1 MNTANYFLPS
11 MRRGLTTAIE
21 QPGGNAPR
29 AQIDVKVH
37 FRARRAGQSAFDD
50 DDDYTVLKYFQI
62 YGPGDVLGFHSR
74 IVTRTYPE
82 PNIDNFESNF
92 FPAIEFAQAD
102 FVWRYT
108 PETVRSNGSLQPW
121 VALVVLVAHDRDKHV
136 TKQFQEGGWTPS
148 YPAPWIQVMDQRSL
162 PDLANAWRWAH
173 VHVAD
178 ETGSLD
184 AKALKKLFE
193 NEPER
198 AICRLLCPRHL
209 HPETQY
215 SAFVVPTF
223 ELGRLAALGKPAD
236 ASITANTPAWSSQS
250 NEPKKLPYYF
260 RWEFRTGEG
269 GDFEELVRQLQPRV
283 LTDIGTRT
291 VDASTP
297 GFDIAGEELEMEG
310 GLKPL
315 SLPAPHHLASPA
327 TKNAI
332 SELLQRNIATSTH
345 DYFVKVDPPTSN
357 DVNEL
362 EVDVLR
368 DGHSVRIGFTT
379 ENDCTSRVDYG
390 ESATYGQFVK
400 RAGYRT
406 DHSVTIPG
414 LEPFGSYHFMV
425 TVTER
430 DGTVYNTTDG
440 FFIMPKRLWVT
451 PPIYGRWHKGDARL
465 NSGAPGSWIDSLNLE
480 PMYRAAAGLG
490 SMVVRQNQEDLM
502 SAAWEQLGRVNEANE
517 ILRQAQFG
525 VEVAKSYYRRISR
538 MDMDTVL
545 HVAGPAQP
553 RVLADP
559 NATEPVTLPAYINEK
574 SFLPRAAMQPAMR
587 RLTKP
592 RGAIRKRQ
600 GVRNRRPVS
609 TAAATGVLE
618 RLASKG
624 LEAAGPHP
632 TPGGTPSFGEVTK
645 LFHSTSTYIDDVVG
659 HEYLFSWDKIPGNDN
674 GRLIEFLNRHF
685 AIEWVKTA
693 EIEKIDGGRTY
704 EFIAKTENSKLNI
717 YGHELFDEHEI
728 ASNWLDTVSNSDFRG
743 GGDYSTPEADN
754 LVADTDK
761 FKAVSIPVL
770 DKWLNYKPSVDP
782 DNPNNSRSPQKP
794 YFLAQIHDT
803 VLRTLKPEHTIVR
816 RTQLRLGLSQ
826 TDLRSLSSKDSEAD
840 TLDEIMAAP
849 EFPQPMYEPLQEMSQ
864 DFLLPGVS
872 NIPPNT
878 IALLD
883 TNRRFVE
890 SYLVG
895 CNHEFAAELLWRRY
909 PTDQRGSYFRQFWD
923 VGEYIPKPDE
933 VTSDGEL
940 LESVRNRL
948 RDISQIHTWG
958 SQALGAN
965 LAEQPNDGD
974 GLFLLIRG
982 DLLRRYPGT
991 VIYAVESVPKRPT
1004 GGKFVPGLPEHVTGY
1019 GDRISYQG
1027 RWIDPIYPYFKGT
1040 LQPDITFLGF
1050 RLPKGMGIRAAVDT
1064 GSGGEHGIYFVFEER
1079 VSDLRFGMD
1088 VSAPEQFCT
1097 WNDLSWEH
1105 FYFEPEGAE
1114 GQDVDSGTFKGF
1126 TPEDDAGKTWSEDN
1140 NSATLAYL
1148 TLQRPVRV
1156 ICHASQMIHSN
1167 YLL

>member
-1 MNTANYFLPS
+1 MSTANYFLPS
-11 MRRGLTTAIE
+11 MRRGLATAIA
-21 QPGGNAPR
+21 QPDGNLQR
-29 AQIDVKVH
+29 AQIDVEVH
-37 FRARRAGQSAFDD
+37 VRARRAGQSVPDD
-50 DDDYTVLKYFQI
+50 DTVSKSFQI
-62 YGPGDVLGFHSR
+62 YGPGDVLGFHPR

-102 FVWRYT
+102 FAWRYT

-121 VALVVLVAHDRDKHV
+121 VALVVLVAQDRDEHV
-136 TKQFQEGGWTPS
+136 TKQFQEGEWTPS
-148 YPAPWIQVMDQRSL
+148 YPAPWIKVMDQQSL

-184 AKALKKLFE
+184 ANALTKLFE
-193 NEPER
+193 NEPDR
-198 AICRLLCPRHL
+198 AICRLLCPRRL
-209 HPETQY
+209 HTETQY

-236 ASITANTPAWSSQS
+236 AIITANTPAWSSQT
-250 NEPKKLPYYF
+250 NEPIDLPYYF

-283 LTDIGTRT
+283 LTDVGTRT

-297 GFDIAGEELEMEG
+297 GFGIAGEEMEMEG
-310 GLKPL
+310 ALKPL
-315 SLPAPHHLASPA
+315 SLPVARLASPA
-327 TKNAI
+327 TKDAI
-332 SELLQRNIATSTH
+332 SKLLQRNIATSTH
-345 DYFVKVDPPTSN
+345 DYFVKVDLPTSN
-357 DVNEL
+357 DINEF
-362 EVDVLR
+362 EVDALR

-379 ENDCTSRVDYG
+379 ENDCISRVDYG
-390 ESATYGQFVK
+390 ESATYGQFVE

-414 LEPFGSYHFMV
+414 LEPFGSYHFLV
-425 TVTER
+425 TVTAR
-430 DGTVYNTTDG
+430 DGTVCNTTDG

-490 SMVVRQNQEDLM
+490 STVVRQNQEDLM

-538 MDMDTVL
+538 MDLDTVL
-545 HVAGPAQP
+545 HVTGPAQP
-553 RVLADP
+553 RVLSDP
-559 NATEPVTLPAYINEK
+559 NATQPVTLPAHINEK
-574 SFLPRAAMQPAMR
+574 SFLPRAAMQPALR

-600 GVRNRRPVS
+600 GIRNRRPVS

-618 RLASKG
+618 RFASKE

-632 TPGGTPSFGEVTK
+632 TPGGTPGFGEVTK
-645 LFHSTSTYIDDVVG
+645 AFHITSTYVEDV
-659 HEYLFSWDKIPGNDN
+659 
-674 GRLIEFLNRHF
+674 
-685 AIEWVKTA
+685 A
-693 EIEKIDGGRTY
+693 
-704 EFIAKTENSKLNI
+704 
-717 YGHELFDEHEI
+717 GHELFDEHTI
-728 ASNWLDTVSNSDFRG
+728 ASDWLDTESVKNFWG
-743 GGDYSTPEADN
+743 GGDYSTLEADN
-754 LVADTDK
+754 LVNKREDIADISRI
-761 FKAVSIPVL
+761 VM
-770 DKWLNYKPSVDP
+770 DKWLNVASVDP
-782 DNPNNSRSPQKP
+782 DNPDNSRSPQNCD
-794 YFLAQIHDT
+794 FLKQIHNT
-803 VLRTLKPEHTIVR
+803 VLHALRPEQTLAR
-816 RTQLRLGLSQ
+816 RTQLRLGLTQ
-826 TDLRSLSSKDSEAD
+826 AELRALSSKSSGAD
-840 TLDEIMAAP
+840 TLDEIIAAP

-864 DFLLPGVS
+864 DLLLPGVS

-883 TNRRFVE
+883 TNRQFVE

-923 VGEYIPKPDE
+923 VGEYIPKPEE
-933 VTSDGEL
+933 VTPDGEL

-948 RDISQIHTWG
+948 RDISHIHTWG

-965 LAEQPNDGD
+965 YAEQPNGNQS
-974 GLFLLIRG
+974 LFLLIRG
-982 DLLRRYPGT
+982 DLLRRYPSA
-991 VIYAVESVPKRPT
+991 VIYAVESVPQNLTSRN
-1004 GGKFVPGLPEHVTGY
+1004 FVPGLPEYITGY
-1019 GDRISYQG
+1019 GDSISHQG
-1027 RWIDPIYPYFKGT
+1027 KKVAPIYPYFKGT

-1050 RLPKGMGIRAAVDT
+1050 RLPEGMDIQAAVDT
-1064 GSGGEHGIYFVFEER
+1064 GPGGEHGIYFVFEER
-1079 VSDLRFGMD
+1079 VSELRFGMD
-1088 VSAPEQFCT
+1088 VSAPERFCT

-1105 FYFEPEGAE
+1105 FDFGPEGAE
-1114 GQDVDSGTFKGF
+1114 GQDVDSGTFLDY
-1126 TPEDDAGKTWSEDN
+1126 TPEDDAEKTWDEDN

-1148 TLQRPVRV
+1148 TLQRPVRIV
-1156 ICHASQMIHSN
+1156 RHASQMIHSN

>member
-11 MRRGLTTAIE
+11 MRRGLATAIA
-21 QPGGNAPR
+21 QPASNVQR
-29 AQIDVKVH
+29 AQIDVEVH
-37 FRARRAGQSAFDD
+37 VQARRAGQSFFDKEP
-50 DDDYTVLKYFQI
+50 VSKSFQI
-62 YGPGDVLGFHSR
+62 YGPRDVLGFHPR

-121 VALVVLVAHDRDKHV
+121 VALVVLVAQDRDKHV
-136 TKQFQEGGWTPS
+136 TKQFQEGEWMPS
-148 YPAPWIQVMDQRSL
+148 CPAPWIQVLDQRSL
-162 PDLANAWRWAH
+162 PDLVNAWLWAH

-184 AKALKKLFE
+184 AKALTKLFE
-193 NEPER
+193 NEPDR
-198 AICRLLCPRHL
+198 AICRLLCPRRL

-215 SAFVVPTF
+215 SAFVLPTF

-283 LTDIGTRT
+283 LTGVGTRT

-297 GFDIAGEELEMEG
+297 GFDIAGEEMEMEG
-310 GLKPL
+310 ALKPL
-315 SLPAPHHLASPA
+315 SLPAARLASPA

-332 SELLQRNIATSTH
+332 SDLLQQNIATSTH
-345 DYFVKVDPPTSN
+345 DYSVEVDPPTSS

-390 ESATYGQFVK
+390 ESATYGQSVEH
-400 RAGYRT
+400 AGYRT
-406 DHSVTIPG
+406 DHSVTITG
-414 LEPFGSYHFMV
+414 LEPHMRYHFMV
-425 TVTER
+425 EVTAR
-430 DGTVYNTTDG
+430 DGTVCNTADG
-440 FFIMPKRLWVT
+440 WFTMPKRLWVT

-465 NSGAPGSWIDSLNLE
+465 NSGAPGSWLDSLNLE
-480 PMYRAAAGLG
+480 PIHRAAAGLG
-490 SMVVRQNQEDLM
+490 STVVRQNQEDLM

-538 MDMDTVL
+538 MDLDTVL

-559 NATEPVTLPAYINEK
+559 NATEPATLPAHINKK
-574 SFLPRAAMQPAMR
+574 SFLPRAAMQPALR

-592 RGAIRKRQ
+592 RGAIRRRQ
-600 GVRNRRPVS
+600 GVHNRRPVS

-632 TPGGTPSFGEVTK
+632 TPGGTPSFGKVTK

-659 HEYLFSWDKIPGNDN
+659 EGP
-674 GRLIEFLNRHF
+674 EFF
-685 AIEWVKTA
+685 
-693 EIEKIDGGRTY
+693 
-704 EFIAKTENSKLNI
+704 
-717 YGHELFDEHEI
+717 LFDEHSI
-728 ASNWLDTVSNSDFRG
+728 AENWLDSESVKNFRG
-743 GGDYSTPEADN
+743 GGDYSTPEVDN
-754 LVADTDK
+754 LVNKREDIADISRI
-761 FKAVSIPVL
+761 VM
-770 DKWLNYKPSVDP
+770 DKWLNMASVDP
-782 DNPNNSRSPQKP
+782 DNPDNSRSPQNRN
-794 YFLAQIHDT
+794 FLKQIRNT
-803 VLRTLKPEHTIVR
+803 VLHALRPEQTVAR
-816 RTQLRLGLSQ
+816 RTQLRLGLTQ
-826 TDLRSLSSKDSEAD
+826 AELRALSSKSSGAD

-864 DFLLPGVS
+864 DLLLPGVS
-872 NIPPNT
+872 KIPPNT
-878 IALLD
+878 LALLE
-883 TNRRFVE
+883 TNRQFVE

-909 PTDQRGSYFRQFWD
+909 PTDQRGSFFCQFWD

-940 LESVRNRL
+940 LESVQNRL

-965 LAEQPNDGD
+965 YVEQPNDGH

-982 DLLRRYPGT
+982 DLLRRYPSA

-1004 GGKFVPGLPEHVTGY
+1004 SSNFVPGLPEYVTGY
-1019 GDRISYQG
+1019 GDSISHQG
-1027 RWIDPIYPYFKGT
+1027 RIITPIYPDFKGT
-1040 LQPDITFLGF
+1040 LQPDITFLRF
-1050 RLPKGMGIRAAVDT
+1050 RLPEGMDIRAATDT

-1079 VSDLRFGMD
+1079 VSELRFGMD
-1088 VSAPEQFCT
+1088 VSAPKQFQT

-1105 FYFEPEGAE
+1105 FYFGPEGAE
-1114 GQDVDSGTFKGF
+1114 GQDVDSGDFLDF
-1126 TPEDDAGKTWSEDN
+1126 TPKDDAGKTWDEGN

-1156 ICHASQMIHSN
+1156 VRHASQMIHSN
-1167 YLL
+1167 YFP